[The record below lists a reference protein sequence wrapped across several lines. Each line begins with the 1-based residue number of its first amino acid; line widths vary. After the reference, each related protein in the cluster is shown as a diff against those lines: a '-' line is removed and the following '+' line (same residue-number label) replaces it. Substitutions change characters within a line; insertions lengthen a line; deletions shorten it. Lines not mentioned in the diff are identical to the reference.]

1 MRVYTYMIIYKK
13 GKKKKKKNSRRESI
27 QYQKLYKYIDNK

>member
-13 GKKKKKKNSRRESI
+13 GKKKKKNSRRESI